1 MIRPATSEI
10 SKGNLDVTVEDKGN
24 DELSVLSNSF
34 NSMVK
39 SLKSYIEKQNE
50 LTKELENANE
60 ELKHRDL
67 LKDEF
72 INVEHMSFEHPYSR
86 YLD

>member
-1 MIRPATSEI
+1 
-10 SKGNLDVTVEDKGN
+10 
-24 DELSVLSNSF
+24 
-34 NSMVK
+34 MVK

-60 ELKHRDL
+60 ELEHKDL

-72 INVEHMSFEHPYSR
+72 INVTAHELRTPIQPILGLTEYLHCIKEGNSR
-86 YLD
+86 SIPITVKQEDLLLGIILRN